1 VDDHSLDFAF
11 IDGQVEQFE
20 KLALNPT
27 KLLKLTEAGKGRAL
41 GSLAGG
47 LIGAGAGAATAEEG
61 QRGAGALRGAL
72 AGGALGLAGGQVAT
86 GQGRRQITRAA
97 QRQAH
102 GLTGYMPGAY
112 KKEKGIRSAFGKGLS
127 ADDRLQILRNM
138 RMGDLPEVE
147 DVADIRKAR
156 NILTGLRQRA
166 KPGDILEKSNLGA
179 QKLQDVQSGMITKFL
194 PENVQRGI
202 ANLGVRRQVAR
213 LDQAEKGL
221 TAAPQFMKS
230 LITDPKATAT
240 TGMLA
245 AGGVGV
251 GLPVAMSAPQ
261 VMEAAKN
268 RDPEELGASLAE
280 TGFYTMSG
288 GLPMLGSMALGGGV
302 RRLGGAPGA
311 FYKKMMGKDKQPQ
324 PEYDRVGAG
333 RLVG

>member
-1 VDDHSLDFAF
+1 MDDHSLDFAF

-47 LIGAGAGAATAEEG
+47 LLGAGAGAATAEEG
-61 QRGAGALRGAL
+61 QRGAGAIRGAL
-72 AGGALGLAGGQVAT
+72 AGGALGLVGGQAAT
-86 GQGRRQITRAA
+86 GQGRRQVTRAA

-112 KKEKGIRSAFGKGLS
+112 KKEKGWRSAFGKGLG

-138 RMGDLPEVE
+138 KMGDLPDVE
-147 DVADIRKAR
+147 DVGDIRKAR
-156 NILTGLRQRA
+156 NILGGMRQRA
-166 KPGDILEKSNLGA
+166 KPGEILEKSNLGA
-179 QKLQDVQSGMITKFL
+179 QKLKDVQGGTITKHL
-194 PENVQRGI
+194 PESMQRGL
-202 ANLGVRRQVAR
+202 ASLGVRRQIAR

-221 TAAPQFMKS
+221 TAAPQFAKS

-261 VMEAAKN
+261 VLEAAKN

-288 GLPMLGSMALGGGV
+288 GLPMLGSMALGSGV

-311 FYKKMMGKDKQPQ
+311 MYKKVMGKDKQPQ